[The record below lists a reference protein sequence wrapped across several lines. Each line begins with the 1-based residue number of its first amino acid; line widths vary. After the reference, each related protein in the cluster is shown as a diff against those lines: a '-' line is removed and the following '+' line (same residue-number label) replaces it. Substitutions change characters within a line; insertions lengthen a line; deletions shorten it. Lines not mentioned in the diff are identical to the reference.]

1 MGLLFVTEFIG
12 WEPPGGRRLGWSLY
26 ISDSHIEMGIC
37 ASKFFVFCVFYSAFS
52 RRVLRGV
59 WSGFQGIGEDCIY
72 GLGFEKGIGLVFL
85 DGL

>member
-37 ASKFFVFCVFYSAFS
+37 ASKFFVFCVFIRLLVGVYGVDFKGLEKIVFMDWDS
-52 RRVLRGV
+52 RR
-59 WSGFQGIGEDCIY
+59 E
-72 GLGFEKGIGLVFL
+72 
-85 DGL
+85 